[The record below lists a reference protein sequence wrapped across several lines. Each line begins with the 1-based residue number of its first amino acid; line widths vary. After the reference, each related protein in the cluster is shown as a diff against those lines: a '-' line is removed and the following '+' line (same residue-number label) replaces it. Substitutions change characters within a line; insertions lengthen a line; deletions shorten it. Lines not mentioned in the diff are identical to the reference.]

1 MSHITSIHS
10 RYGLRCLITILY
22 LTLFTSITTANEA
35 KNFSAIAP
43 GVIKDSLTG
52 LEWMRCSVGQEWNEK
67 RSTCAG
73 DAKEFKWQEAIDH
86 VKNLNAKG
94 GYAHRSGWRLPTI
107 RELVSI
113 RHCSSGYD
121 EISRGL
127 GDGKGSVPRQCASNK
142 KRPTIVHSVFPETAA
157 TSYWADRPE
166 GENWTLNFSCGCIIF
181 QHGLNAWIYRLF
193 YTYRVRLVRESSQPI
208 STTDN
213 K

>member
-1 MSHITSIHS
+1 MTTFIPK
-10 RYGLRCLITILY
+10 RRGLGGLIAIVY
-22 LTLFTSITTANEA
+22 MVLFASLATANEA

-67 RSTCAG
+67 SSTCAG

-94 GYAHRSGWRLPTI
+94 GYAQRSDWRLPTI

-121 EISRGL
+121 EKYTKFL

-142 KRPTIVHSVFPETAA
+142 KSPTVVHSVFPATAA
-157 TSYWADRPE
+157 TSYWADRSKD
-166 GENWTLNFSCGCIIF
+166 ENWTLNFSYGCIIF

-193 YTYRVRLVRESSQPI
+193 YAYRVRLVRESSLPLRTI
-208 STTDN
+208 EN